1 MDRFGAILIPCNQKQ
16 CTKTSRVIVVMVSDK
31 NSSNLSK
38 VDTTFRKT
46 PRNAVA
52 RINYIMRPV
61 DGQEIG

>member
-1 MDRFGAILIPCNQKQ
+1 
-16 CTKTSRVIVVMVSDK
+16 VIVVMVSDK